1 MTAMQGK
8 RVGWAFIAFGLLAV
22 SCSGNSSG
30 FRSSGGGSSAVASG
44 GMVASQGGA
53 WGGGL
58 EGGGGQA
65 GKTEA
70 GGTGGGQDGGTGGT
84 GGSTIADAGPSEE
97 ADSGAPRCLYLEP
110 LNNSVAG
117 CFAGECLATNA
128 EGLCPAGTLPAEQ
141 CSSRA
146 GKPCGVIY
154 GGQIPCCVPIPPGC
168 DTSPAAPS
176 QGCDCFPVDV
186 CGSVSTSG
194 GFKRG
199 AVCVS
204 ATLEGGSI
212 HCEQHGPA

>member
-1 MTAMQGK
+1 MITAMQGK
-8 RVGWAFIAFGLLAV
+8 RVGWVFIAFSLLAFG
-22 SCSGNSSG
+22 CSGNSSG
-30 FRSSGGGSSAVASG
+30 FRGSGGGSSAVSSG
-44 GMVASQGGA
+44 GTVASQGGT
-53 WGGGL
+53 WDGGL

-65 GKTEA
+65 GATGA
-70 GGTGGGQDGGTGGT
+70 GGSQDGGTGGAD
-84 GGSTIADAGPSEE
+84 GSTIADAGPSGD
-97 ADSGAPRCLYLEP
+97 ADTGTPRCLYLQP

-117 CFAGECLATNA
+117 CFSGECMALNA
-128 EGLCPAGTLPAEQ
+128 DGLCPAGTLPAEQ
-141 CSSRA
+141 CPSGV

-168 DTSPAAPS
+168 DTSAASPS

-186 CGSVSTSG
+186 CGPVSTSG

-204 ATLEGGSI
+204 AVSEGGTI